1 MDNTTEFLKVGS
13 TKNILCDIINEC
25 FNGGNMMMGG
35 GTFGTFGTGGRNMF
49 NKLVFS
55 ELLFNQFGGKS
66 VKKWTT
72 FSHNGVLFPEP
83 YQAHGIPLIYGD
95 KKEKIYLDPESE
107 EYATIYSKF
116 VDTEYV
122 KNKLF
127 KQNFYGDWKKYLKKG
142 GFNQVVSLEL
152 CDFSLIYAHVLKMK
166 EEKKKESDGEK
177 GGKGGKGDKGDGD
190 RRYTEAMVDNKV
202 QAVGNFRIEPPGIF
216 LGRGCHPLAGKIKKR
231 ILPEDITINIDN
243 KSKIPELP
251 LFYKYKKWG
260 KIIHDNT
267 LEWLASWKDTITGK
281 TKYVWLGNKSDFKA
295 KSDLHKYEKARKL
308 AKHIDNIRLT
318 NMNNISIT
326 GKSDDDIQLKQ
337 LGCALYLIDNLA
349 LRVGNEKGEDEA
361 DTVGVCSLRIEHIE
375 LIEPN
380 IVKLDFLGKDSIRYE
395 NKVKVDNNVFNA
407 LFLFSRN
414 KKKDDD
420 LFDKINPSLL
430 NTYIKTISSNDD
442 LTAKVFRTYNASYL
456 FQKEIDEINKKYN
469 TPSLFQKKVDEI
481 NKKYNSKSDKEDY
494 ISELLT
500 SYNKANLKVALLC
513 NHQKN
518 VSKGFNDQI
527 KKIDDKIE
535 ELQEKKV
542 QAGDDKDKIKKIN
555 AKIKDLKN
563 KKSLKVELKNVSL
576 GTSKINY
583 IDPRITVAFLKKH
596 NIKIEK
602 IFSPTLIDKFF
613 WAMDVDEKWK
623 F

>member
-1 MDNTTEFLKVGS
+1 MNNIPEFFKVGS
-13 TKNILCDIINEC
+13 TTNIFNDIINEC
-25 FNGGNMMMGG
+25 LKYDVINVQKGGSRGPG
-35 GTFGTFGTGGRNMF
+35 IHDVI
-49 NKLVFS
+49 NKLIFS

-83 YQAHGIPLIYGD
+83 YQAHSIPLIYGTN
-95 KKEKIYLDPESE
+95 KEKIYLDPESE

-127 KQNFYGDWKKYLKKG
+127 KQNFFGDWKKYLKKG
-142 GFNQVVSLEL
+142 GFNQIVSLDL

-166 EEKKKESDGEK
+166 EEKKKGDGEK
-177 GGKGGKGDKGDGD
+177 GGNGEERYKEAIVDG
-190 RRYTEAMVDNKV
+190 KV

-231 ILPEDITINIDN
+231 IFPEDITINIDN

-251 LFYKYKKWG
+251 LFYKNRKWG
-260 KIIHDNT
+260 KIVHDNT

-308 AKHIDNIRLT
+308 AKHINNIRLT
-318 NMNNISIT
+318 NMNNIIIK
-326 GKSDDDIQLKQ
+326 GKSDDDIRLKQ

-375 LIEPN
+375 LKEPDT
-380 IVKLDFLGKDSIRYE
+380 VKLDFLGKDSIRYE
-395 NKVKVDNNVFNA
+395 NKVKVDDNVFNA
-407 LFLFSRN
+407 LYSFIRN
-414 KKKDDD
+414 KKKGDD
-420 LFDKINPSLL
+420 LFDKINPTLL

-469 TPSLFQKKVDEI
+469 KKG
-481 NKKYNSKSDKEDY
+481 DKEDY

-500 SYNKANLKVALLC
+500 CYNKANLKVALLC

-535 ELQEKKV
+535 ELQEKKIE
-542 QAGDDKDKIKKIN
+542 AGDNKDKIKKIN
-555 AKIKDLKN
+555 EKIKDLKN

-583 IDPRITVAFLKKH
+583 IDPRITIAFLKKH

-602 IFSPTLIDKFF
+602 VFSQTLIDKFF
-613 WAMDVDEKWK
+613 WAMDVDENWT

>member
-1 MDNTTEFLKVGS
+1 MDNTTDFLKVGS
-13 TKNILCDIINEC
+13 TKNILSDIINEC
-25 FNGGNMMMGG
+25 FNGGNIMMGG
-35 GTFGTFGTGGRNMF
+35 AFSTTTGAYGKGTGGRNMF

-83 YQAHGIPLIYGD
+83 YQAHGIPLIYGTN
-95 KKEKIYLDPESE
+95 KEKIYLDPESE

-127 KQNFYGDWKKYLKKG
+127 KQNFFGDWKKYLKKG
-142 GFNQVVSLEL
+142 GFNQIVSLDL
-152 CDFSLIYAHVLKMK
+152 CDFSLIYSHVLKMK
-166 EEKKKESDGEK
+166 EEKKKESDGGES
-177 GGKGGKGDKGDGD
+177 GGESGG
-190 RRYTEAMVDNKV
+190 YTEAMVDNKV

-231 ILPEDITINIDN
+231 IFPEDITINIDN

-318 NMNNISIT
+318 NMNNITMNIT
-326 GKSDDDIQLKQ
+326 GKSDDDIRLKQ

-380 IVKLDFLGKDSIRYE
+380 TVKLDFLGKDSIRYE
-395 NKVKVDNNVFNA
+395 NKVKVDYNVFNA

-414 KKKDDD
+414 KKKADD

-469 TPSLFQKKVDEI
+469 NKSDKKDN
-481 NKKYNSKSDKEDY
+481 NKSDKKDNNKSDKEDY

-500 SYNKANLKVALLC
+500 CYNKANLKVALLC

-527 KKIDDKIE
+527 KKINDKIE

-583 IDPRITVAFLKKH
+583 IDPRITIAFLKKH

-613 WAMDVDEKWK
+613 WAIDVDEKWK